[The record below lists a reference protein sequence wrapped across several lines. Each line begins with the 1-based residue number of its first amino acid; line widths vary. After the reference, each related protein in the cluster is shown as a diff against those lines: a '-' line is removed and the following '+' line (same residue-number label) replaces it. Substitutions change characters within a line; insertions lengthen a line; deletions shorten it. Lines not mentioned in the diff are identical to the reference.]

1 VPGSS
6 QALFA
11 SPYYQSPR
19 RACRVAAII
28 DGDTAVSS
36 RHSPNQHVAA
46 SPKAHPL
53 SRYCYRCHCSKL
65 NSSFMSST
73 TARRGRLQHRGQRR
87 RWPFVQVFAFLPI
100 EAPANGV
107 PPATPSVMRSGNS
120 YRSNSP
126 ARSWL
131 LASVAEMTSVVIRK
145 SASGM
150 PPMGAPEDVLLEEL
164 RARSSCARRV
174 QPRRRVSGERT
185 PLSRPNVTFTSHR
198 ALRFT
203 ACFAIGHNAPIAETW
218 FLIHICYAQTGPG
231 CHSMRL
237 NWVKLSSA
245 S

>member
-1 VPGSS
+1 MPGSS

-11 SPYYQSPR
+11 SPYYQCPR

-107 PPATPSVMRSGNS
+107 PPATPSVMPSGNS

-145 SASGM
+145 SASGKSL
-150 PPMGAPEDVLLEEL
+150 APNGG
-164 RARSSCARRV
+164 ARRRPFGRAAGAELLRETRTAPTTGV
-174 QPRRRVSGERT
+174 RGEDAAQPTQRHVHIAPRTAIYCVFRDWPQRAHSRNMVSDTHLLRPDWPRVS
-185 PLSRPNVTFTSHR
+185 
-198 ALRFT
+198 
-203 ACFAIGHNAPIAETW
+203 
-218 FLIHICYAQTGPG
+218 
-231 CHSMRL
+231 
-237 NWVKLSSA
+237 
-245 S
+245 